1 VRTLFAAI
9 VTLGI
14 SATLLPGAQ
23 DNLPEDKDKETFV
36 KMCSNCHAIDRVVK
50 VKFSKKFWAATV
62 DDMVSRGAEG
72 TEEEVEAVLG
82 YLVRHFSKP
91 INVNTATAKE
101 LQDSLSLKPADAEAF
116 IKYRTDNGPF
126 KTLEDLAKVPGLNQ
140 KLIDS
145 NKKIIQF

>member
-1 VRTLFAAI
+1 MRILLVAIPTLFFAA
-9 VTLGI
+9 
-14 SATLLPGAQ
+14 ALLPAAQ

-91 INVNTATAKE
+91 INVNTATAKD

-116 IKYRTDNGPF
+116 VKYRTDNGPF
-126 KTLEDLAKVPGLNQ
+126 KTLDDVAKVPGLNP

-145 NKKIIQF
+145 YKKIIQF

>member
-1 VRTLFAAI
+1 MRTLFVAIPTLFLAA
-9 VTLGI
+9 
-14 SATLLPGAQ
+14 ALLPAAQ

-91 INVNTATAKE
+91 INVNSATAKD
-101 LQDSLSLKPADAEAF
+101 LQDSLSMKPADAEAF
-116 IKYRTDNGPF
+116 LKFRTDNGPF
-126 KTLEDLAKVPGLNQ
+126 KTLEDVAKVPGLNP
-140 KLIDS
+140 KLIDTYK
-145 NKKIIQF
+145 NIIQF

>member
-1 VRTLFAAI
+1 MRTLFVAIPTLFLTAA
-9 VTLGI
+9 
-14 SATLLPGAQ
+14 LLPAAQ

-91 INVNTATAKE
+91 INVNTATAKD
-101 LQDSLSLKPADAEAF
+101 LQDSLSMKPADAEAF
-116 IKYRTDNGPF
+116 LKYRTDNGPF
-126 KTLEDLAKVPGLNQ
+126 KTLDDVAKVPGLNP
-140 KLIDS
+140 KLIDTYK
-145 NKKIIQF
+145 NIIQF